1 VGPSPAMTPMS
12 ASTGGRFDGR
22 VASFDLASTSSNMG
36 SIYGDDAHDE
46 VSVDSMDTSRLRAAS
61 PAPKSERR
69 WKVNKFDELPFE
81 SRFIVLTA
89 FPLSFAYFHA
99 TILYV

>member
-1 VGPSPAMTPMS
+1 MTPLS

-69 WKVNKFDELPFE
+69 WKVSAAGHRS
-81 SRFIVLTA
+81 SRRVS
-89 FPLSFAYFHA
+89 SFSQCFGRLLAVFMFLFVDIA
-99 TILYV
+99 L